1 MHKGSRIDMDEK
13 NNIPRP
19 YLTLFRAKTGKKC
32 IFLQILAILRNLK
45 WINDFNI
52 DAKLNIKV
60 LEYI

>member
-19 YLTLFRAKTGKKC
+19 YLTLFRAKTAKKC

>member
-1 MHKGSRIDMDEK
+1 MDEK

-19 YLTLFRAKTGKKC
+19 YLTLFRAKTDKKC

>member
-19 YLTLFRAKTGKKC
+19 YLTLFRAKTVKKC